1 MPIFTHFGH
10 ICYYFHDQYTMYLCI
25 YAQNNKILIYI
36 NNWLAAYL
44 GIYSII
50 VFTKAWFNTEFF
62 VREGKDW
69 SCEVYHT
76 CMFLVGL
83 WVFPHEIMVSKF
95 VSGGFWG
102 KRRLVAETLL
112 HVEINLA
119 WNLGSGI
126 SPPTVWN
133 PERPHYGDSIW
144 IVLVFDNWIV
154 KFSCNLLCF
163 FLTGSISNRLF

>member
-1 MPIFTHFGH
+1 MLIFTHFGH

-50 VFTKAWFNTEFF
+50 VFTKAWFNTEFCQG
-62 VREGKDW
+62 GKRLIMW
-69 SCEVYHT
+69 
-76 CMFLVGL
+76 GL
-83 WVFPHEIMVSKF
+83 WVFPHEIMVSKI

-112 HVEINLA
+112 RVEINLA
-119 WNLGSGI
+119 WTLGSGI
-126 SPPTVWN
+126 SLQLCETLKGLTMVTVS
-133 PERPHYGDSIW
+133 E
-144 IVLVFDNWIV
+144 
-154 KFSCNLLCF
+154 
-163 FLTGSISNRLF
+163 